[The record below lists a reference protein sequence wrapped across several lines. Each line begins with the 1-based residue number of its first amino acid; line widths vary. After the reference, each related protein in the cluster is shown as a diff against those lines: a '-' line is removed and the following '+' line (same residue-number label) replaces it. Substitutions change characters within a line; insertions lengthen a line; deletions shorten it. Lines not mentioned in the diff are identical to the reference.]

1 MTKIKD
7 DRGSNDLERKLD
19 EAENVITLQEIEIKE
34 LTKDNDRLINKLG
47 NLDNNN
53 SAIYKGLINYW
64 QTLGKDEVI
73 EILTLRTAQLLK
85 AEKEIDRLN
94 EEAQL
99 LELKK

>member
-1 MTKIKD
+1 MTKKIE

-53 SAIYKGLINYW
+53 SA
-64 QTLGKDEVI
+64 
-73 EILTLRTAQLLK
+73 R
-85 AEKEIDRLN
+85 
-94 EEAQL
+94 
-99 LELKK
+99 